1 MKAKK
6 VLEINGDHP
15 VFAAM
20 RRVYEADDKDTL
32 KDYAELL
39 YDQAMLIEG
48 MPIDD
53 PVDVS
58 NRVCRLMK

>member
-1 MKAKK
+1 
-6 VLEINGDHP
+6 
-15 VFAAM
+15 M

-53 PVDVS
+53 PVDFS